1 MPNSTPA
8 PAPRPDSHS
17 GSSSFAT
24 FLIIGPTCF
33 FLGIIFSQFP
43 YDFPLLWTSE
53 PVPAAFL
60 DQLEVHLK
68 FVHQSPPLI
77 ARILHIAI
85 GTGFLGFF
93 VKLFKPSE
101 SNMLFDG
108 ASLVLYL
115 IGVGIYIANIVK
127 GLRTVSAGIWNEEG
141 FAQTVD
147 GPLTGEVIL
156 GREDSL
162 KVMAASN
169 TILALVLVGIL
180 VLQAGQWY
188 AERKDREE
196 REGLEKAEAV
206 VQQQQKVSGAQSKKK
221 Q

>member
-1 MPNSTPA
+1 MPGSTPK
-8 PAPRPDSHS
+8 PDTHS

-24 FLIIGPTCF
+24 FLIIGPRPGRLPGPARGPPQVRAPVAAADRAHPAHRHWHRL
-33 FLGIIFSQFP
+33 LG
-43 YDFPLLWTSE
+43 LLRQALQALR
-53 PVPAAFL
+53 VQHAVRRRL
-60 DQLEVHLK
+60 
-68 FVHQSPPLI
+68 
-77 ARILHIAI
+77 
-85 GTGFLGFF
+85 
-93 VKLFKPSE
+93 
-101 SNMLFDG
+101 
-108 ASLVLYL
+108 LVLYL

-196 REGLEKAEAV
+196 REGLDKAHAEQ
-206 VQQQQKVSGAQSKKK
+206 QQQQKASGSQSKKK

>member
-1 MPNSTPA
+1 MPGNTPK
-8 PAPRPDSHS
+8 PDAHS

-53 PVPAAFL
+53 PVAAAFL

-108 ASLVLYL
+108 ASSSSTSS
-115 IGVGIYIANIVK
+115 A
-127 GLRTVSAGIWNEEG
+127 AGIWNEEG

-196 REGLEKAEAV
+196 RDGLDKADALQQQQ
-206 VQQQQKVSGAQSKKK
+206 QQQQKVSGSQSKKK